1 MTDPISDMLTRIRN
15 AVTLKKAEVF
25 LPASKVKWNIAQI
38 LEREG
43 FVKKADQAKDAQT
56 DRPVIRIVL
65 KYQDGIPAIQGL
77 DRVSKPGRRV
87 YQAARDIPRVLPSLG
102 IQIVSTSRGLK
113 TNAEAKR
120 EKLGGEVMCVIY

>member
-15 AVTLKKAEVF
+15 AVTLKKAEVVM
-25 LPASKVKWNIAQI
+25 PASTVKWHIAQI

-43 FVKKADQAKDAQT
+43 FIKKAEQVQDAAT
-56 DRPVIRIVL
+56 RRSAIRLTL
-65 KYQDGIPAIQGL
+65 KYQDGVSLIQGL

-87 YQAARDIPRVLPSLG
+87 YQGTKEIPRVLPSLG
-102 IQIVSTSRGLK
+102 IQIISTSRGLK
-113 TNAEAKR
+113 TNAEAKK

>member
-15 AVTLKKAEVF
+15 AVTLKKTEVV
-25 LPASKVKWNIAQI
+25 LPASNVKWHIAQI
-38 LEREG
+38 LESEG
-43 FVKKADQAKDAQT
+43 FIKKAEQTKDAET
-56 DRPVIRIVL
+56 SRPLIRLAL

-77 DRVSKPGRRV
+77 DRVSKPGRRM
-87 YQAARDIPRVLPSLG
+87 YKSAREIPRVLPSLG

-113 TNAEAKR
+113 TNTQAKR